1 MTKYNKE
8 ALDAA
13 EDAVS
18 FSHSLTNRGIATAV
32 FDSLER
38 APWWEE
44 IKPGY
49 EFRAGEP
56 YREESPVRGEH
67 GERVYEGLADRPF
80 TLQPV
85 VEGPRTRFFIDTRWQ
100 PPVKP
105 LEIGDLIET
114 EEQAAS
120 LPIGTIAVTET
131 NEAFRKAGMNEWRR
145 ANAERGLL
153 LSDFEMA
160 DDGDRVICLPSGDSN
175 E

>member
-8 ALDAA
+8 ALNAA

-44 IKPGY
+44 VESGY
-49 EFRAGEP
+49 EFMPGEP
-56 YREESPVRGEH
+56 YRHESPSGKAGEYVTTRIHTVRASDPYTYF
-67 GERVYEGLADRPF
+67 R
-80 TLQPV
+80 
-85 VEGPRTRFFIDTRWQ
+85 DTRWT
-100 PPVKP
+100 PPTPP
-105 LEIGDLIET
+105 LAVGDLIET

-160 DDGDRVICLPSGDSN
+160 DDGDRVICLPSGDFN